1 MSDDKK
7 PDPLTSNQKRV
18 VGRGQYFMRFI
29 LPDLLDRRPDLVE
42 SLVNDAMSY
51 DDLRVETLRHIEKLM
66 ENGRMPKR

>member
-7 PDPLTSNQKRV
+7 PDTLTSNQKRV
-18 VGRGQYFMRFI
+18 VGRGQYFLRFI

-42 SLVNDAMSY
+42 SLVSEAMNHE
-51 DDLRVETLRHIEKLM
+51 DLRLETLRHIEKLM